1 MRSNTSVI
9 KNVCQ
14 TAGEKMHQI
23 YVMRCKNEISKENAC
38 SQLNEIRK
46 GLMNLLE
53 KKKDDMTVT
62 SKKRLNEYIVL
73 ANSYIQKVG

>member
-14 TAGEKMHQI
+14 TAGEKMHNI
-23 YVMRCKNEISKENAC
+23 YVMRCKNEISKEEAFH
-38 SQLNEIRK
+38 QLNEIRE

-62 SKKRLNEYIVL
+62 SKKRLNEYISL